1 MGDLTLNHEYKL
13 KINTTPATETPT
25 LVDVGEGFENLGE
38 AINEVVYQA
47 SFLGDG
53 GYGTSEVTGA
63 QLTLTLTGTR
73 YIGDPAQDYIFSD
86 AVYFGVGKLRKTNV
100 TLETPDGSTI
110 SAPVTLAKIARS
122 GGAANNGTGVSVEI
136 HFNGKPTITA

>member
-1 MGDLTLNHEYKL
+1 MGDLALNHEYKL

-25 LVDVGEGFENLGE
+25 LVTVGEGFDNITE

-53 GYGTSEVTGA
+53 GYGSSEVTGA
-63 QLTLTLTGTR
+63 QLILTLTGTR
-73 YIGDPAQDYIFSD
+73 HVGDEAQDYIFSD
-86 AVYFGVGKLRKTNV
+86 ATYYGVGKARKTNV

-110 SAPVTLAKIARS
+110 SALVTLAKIARS
-122 GGAANNGTGVSVEI
+122 GGAANGGTAVSVEI
-136 HFNGKPTITA
+136 HFNGKPTITT